1 MSVDV
6 AFVTGAHGGLGF
18 GHAARCLHVARLV
31 RQSGLSCGL
40 FGSFSAEALTWIRG
54 VAPDIA
60 VEDEAKAGKPV
71 VAVVDR
77 LFDHDDAELLD
88 VAAIDGFLA
97 KGSRVVAI
105 VSGTSL
111 PRLPDKVVI
120 VGYQPTAEV
129 PAGRNVHWGLDYAPV
144 PPGAGPMRTRR
155 RDAASAL
162 VALGGHRD
170 FAPLGVVCR
179 ALASVSGITA
189 VKILVSPVA
198 LGGLPSDLGLGVH
211 QRATILSN
219 VADVL
224 EILAEAG
231 VVIASYGNLV
241 FEALA
246 VGAPVSVVGQKPFQI
261 ALAERLAAFGLCVNA
276 GGASPGREAEIA
288 EAIGETLERRDALS
302 AAARKAVDGR
312 GFERTAG
319 LIVEAARHG

>member
-1 MSVDV
+1 VSVDV
-6 AFVTGAHGGLGF
+6 AFVTGAHRGLGF
-18 GHAARCLHVARLV
+18 GHAARCLHLARLV
-31 RQSGLSCGL
+31 RQAGLSCGL

-54 VAPDIA
+54 VAPDIV

-71 VAVVDR
+71 VAVIDR
-77 LFDHDDAELLD
+77 LFDHDDAESVD
-88 VAAIDGFLA
+88 VAAIDDFRA
-97 KGSRVVAI
+97 KGSRVVAV

-111 PRLPDKVVI
+111 PRVPDEVVI
-120 VGYQPTAEV
+120 VGYQPTAE
-129 PAGRNVHWGLDYAPV
+129 ALLGNNVHWGLDYAPV

-179 ALASVSGITA
+179 ALASVRGVIT

-198 LGGLPSDLGLGVH
+198 LGALPSDLRLGAH
-211 QRATILSN
+211 QTATVLSN
-219 VADVL
+219 VSDVL

-231 VVIASYGNLV
+231 LVIASYGNLV

-246 VGAPVSVVGQKPFQI
+246 VGTPVCVVGQKPFQI
-261 ALAERLAAFGLCVNA
+261 ALAERLASFGLCVNA
-276 GGASPGREAEIA
+276 GGVAGGREAGVA

-302 AAARKAVDGR
+302 AAALKAVDGR
-312 GFERTAG
+312 GFERIAG
-319 LIVEAARHG
+319 LIVEAAGHG